1 MPRVIGGALALVAV
15 AISLQGGVLE
25 RVPLWMLVLPV
36 LTGIGIAWQQA
47 TNGRLRQRVGTPLTA
62 TLVNFIGGTIVLA
75 IAAAIHVAIVGMP
88 AGLPTEPWLYL
99 GGVVGVTYIFLS
111 AALVVHTGVLILGLG
126 AVAGQL
132 VTAFTLDALWPADAG
147 PGWLVELLTVVVA
160 AGSGARLDADR
171 PKAFV
176 GIDEHTVLRHA
187 LRGVFAAPY
196 AQVVVV
202 APAAHVGDALTEIGE
217 TAGDRRDIASVVVG
231 GRTRQQSVAAGLS
244 AVWPDVEFVLVHD
257 AARALTPPAVF
268 SRVIAALEDGRDAVL
283 PVLPVVDTLK
293 RVAADAVVE
302 AVDRASLAAA
312 QTPQGFR
319 RDILQAAYAAASA
332 DLVKLSD
339 EDAAWL
345 YPGLGDTEVLEQIA
359 AYGPRVVVMTRGGAG
374 AIGLGPGGV
383 AEVPALAVSVADT
396 IGAGDAYMASLISS
410 ALDDAA
416 VFDDPAL
423 FRSAL
428 QRAAVTA
435 GITVS
440 RAGANPPTRAEV
452 DAALSA

>member
-160 AGSGARLDADR
+160 AGS
-171 PKAFV
+171 
-176 GIDEHTVLRHA
+176 
-187 LRGVFAAPY
+187 
-196 AQVVVV
+196 VVV
-202 APAAHVGDALTEIGE
+202 AAAPWQ
-217 TAGDRRDIASVVVG
+217 RRV
-231 GRTRQQSVAAGLS
+231 
-244 AVWPDVEFVLVHD
+244 
-257 AARALTPPAVF
+257 
-268 SRVIAALEDGRDAVL
+268 
-283 PVLPVVDTLK
+283 
-293 RVAADAVVE
+293 
-302 AVDRASLAAA
+302 
-312 QTPQGFR
+312 
-319 RDILQAAYAAASA
+319 
-332 DLVKLSD
+332 
-339 EDAAWL
+339 
-345 YPGLGDTEVLEQIA
+345 
-359 AYGPRVVVMTRGGAG
+359 RG
-374 AIGLGPGGV
+374 
-383 AEVPALAVSVADT
+383 
-396 IGAGDAYMASLISS
+396 
-410 ALDDAA
+410 
-416 VFDDPAL
+416 
-423 FRSAL
+423 
-428 QRAAVTA
+428 
-435 GITVS
+435 
-440 RAGANPPTRAEV
+440 
-452 DAALSA
+452 